1 MTVARTQ
8 PSGRIGDSASDGYGS
23 CKIIL
28 SSGFLCSRP
37 ILDTHGD
44 LCDVPGARRD
54 EGDIMAIAHAVD
66 RLTHPIAPATAA
78 QQAYQILHVAFVVA
92 PVVAG
97 LDKFTHLLTN
107 WDRYLAPQVAAMVPA
122 H

>member
-1 MTVARTQ
+1 MRLLRVIAGSCEVPIECARSNCLPTACFAALGHTRRVLMAAEWSSSAKHTTRMTVARTQ

-37 ILDTHGD
+37 ISDTHGD

-54 EGDIMAIAHAVD
+54 EEDIM
-66 RLTHPIAPATAA
+66 
-78 QQAYQILHVAFVVA
+78 
-92 PVVAG
+92 
-97 LDKFTHLLTN
+97 
-107 WDRYLAPQVAAMVPA
+107 
-122 H
+122 